1 MSLNGALAALENNP
15 LGDAVRG
22 DWEWA
27 FPNIETIHV
36 LSLALV
42 FGSILMI
49 DLRLLG
55 VASRNNAV
63 SKLSAEVLPYTWIA
77 FVIAAISGSLMFM
90 SNARI
95 YFHNLQFELK
105 FLCMFL
111 AGINMAVFHFGAYRR
126 VLEWDNRL
134 PPPLPARVAGGV
146 SILLWVSVIF
156 FGRWIGFVI
165 NK

>member
-1 MSLNGALAALENNP
+1 MTLDGTLTALENTP
-15 LGDAVRG
+15 FASAVRG

-55 VASRNNAV
+55 VTSRNSTV
-63 SKLSAEVLPYTWIA
+63 SKLSAEVLPFTWIA
-77 FVIAAISGSLMFM
+77 FVIAAISGTLLFI

-111 AGINMAVFHFGAYRR
+111 AAINMAVFHFGAYRS
-126 VLEWDNRL
+126 VLQWDNRL
-134 PPPLPARVAGGV
+134 PPPLSARVAGGL